1 MIDPT
6 KKTSQTPHNNQKEP
20 QQASVH
26 RRQQTTP
33 NTIPI
38 KPGFY
43 LVATPIGNLRD
54 ITFRAL
60 DILSSV
66 DLIICEDTRVTGKL
80 MQAYG
85 FKKKMQVY
93 NDHATQGQREALIKG
108 VQNGLSVA
116 VLSDAGT
123 PMLSDPGY
131 KLIRLAIENNLYI
144 TSIPGPNAALPAL
157 QLSGLPTDQFSFL
170 GFLPSKSV
178 ARKAVL
184 QKWEAVPSTL
194 VLYETGPRLIDS
206 LTDMKLV
213 LGNRQAAVVREITKI
228 YEESKRGTLADL
240 ISHYRESG
248 APKGE
253 IVIVLGEAVEE
264 IISTESI
271 ETQLKKA
278 LQTMSVRDAA
288 EVVSKATGKPKKTI
302 YTLALKLGS
311 AIQ

>member
-1 MIDPT
+1 MDDTT
-6 KKTSQTPHNNQKEP
+6 KKMSKMPLSISLESPSQKHH
-20 QQASVH
+20 A
-26 RRQQTTP
+26 TTP
-33 NTIPI
+33 KIIPI
-38 KPGFY
+38 KAGFY

-93 NDHATQGQREALIKG
+93 NDHATEGQRAALIQG

-123 PMLSDPGY
+123 PMVSDPGY
-131 KLIRLAIENNLYI
+131 KLIRLAIENDLYI

-157 QLSGLPTDQFSFL
+157 QLSGMPTDQFSFL
-170 GFLPSKSV
+170 GFLPSKTV
-178 ARKAVL
+178 ARKAAL

-194 VLYETGPRLIDS
+194 VFYETGPRLIES
-206 LTDMKLV
+206 LDDMKAI
-213 LGNRQAAVVREITKI
+213 LGNRQVAVMRELTKI
-228 YEESKRGTLADL
+228 YEESKRGTLSDL
-240 ISHYRESG
+240 IQYYRDSG
-248 APKGE
+248 TPKGE
-253 IVIVLGEAVEE
+253 IVIVLGQAIEE
-264 IISTESI
+264 IISTDSI
-271 ETQLKKA
+271 EQQLKTA
-278 LQTMSVRDAA
+278 LKTMSVRDAA

-311 AIQ
+311 ATK

>member
-6 KKTSQTPHNNQKEP
+6 KKSGAIPADNKKEP
-20 QQASVH
+20 QQDSS
-26 RRQQTTP
+26 RLKQEPTP
-33 NTIPI
+33 KTIPI

-93 NDHATQGQREALIKG
+93 NDHATEGQREALIKG

-123 PMLSDPGY
+123 PMVSDPGY
-131 KLIRLAIENNLYI
+131 KLIRLAIQNALYI

-157 QLSGLPTDQFSFL
+157 QLSGMPTDQFSFL
-170 GFLPSKSV
+170 GFLPNKTA
-178 ARKAVL
+178 ARKKAL
-184 QKWEAVPSTL
+184 QNWAEVPSTL
-194 VLYETGPRLIDS
+194 VLYETGPRLVDS
-206 LTDMKLV
+206 LIDMKAV
-213 LGNRQAAVVREITKI
+213 LGNRESAIIRELTKI
-228 YEESKRGTLADL
+228 YEESTRGTLSEL
-240 ISHYRESG
+240 IAHYRDTG

-253 IVIVLGEAVEE
+253 IVVVLGQATEE
-264 IISTESI
+264 ILSTDSI
-271 ETQLKKA
+271 EEQLKKA
-278 LQTMSVRDAA
+278 LKTLSVRDAA
-288 EVVSKATGKPKKTI
+288 EVVAKATGKPKKTI
-302 YTLALKLGS
+302 YTLALKLSSS
-311 AIQ
+311 A